1 MAWFSFR
8 RRTPNPITSIKV
20 EGNASHISRLAAQ
33 SLAAMAQV
41 LDIFANDA
49 FDIEDQDA
57 GTFKRQSKDWA
68 QHILTGITRKKKEEP
83 QISSLSAPQL
93 NERERE
99 WDGLEKFIRAR
110 RKLERDSFENQSDA
124 LKSVVW
130 ELVHGLRTMS
140 QTGYSSEGRIQKGLV
155 DLESAMENN
164 SVEKLQ
170 KAIKPVVV
178 NIRAALDEQRKQF
191 DSELN
196 TMTSLVSKM
205 RRELVATRRDAEIDK
220 LTQLYNRRAFDAAL
234 NRHVDLAE
242 LSGRQLTLMMIDL
255 DHFKSINDC
264 YGHPAGDALLAATA
278 NQLTRALPRKSDFLS
293 RFGGEEFAVIVF
305 DVPEESATKL
315 AQTVLKK
322 VKEMQVEHEDHLIQI
337 TCSIGYASLEPGESA
352 DELIKRADQALYA
365 AKDAGRNCV
374 ISA

>member
-68 QHILTGITRKKKEEP
+68 QHILTGRRRGWISEP

>member
-8 RRTPNPITSIKV
+8 RRNPNPITTIKI
-20 EGNASHISRLAAQ
+20 EGNANQISKLAAQ
-33 SLAAMAQV
+33 SLAAIAQV
-41 LDIFANDA
+41 VDIFANDA

-57 GTFKRQSKDWA
+57 NTFRRQSKQWA
-68 QHILTGITRKKKEEP
+68 QHILTGLTRKQKEEP
-83 QISSLSAPQL
+83 EINALPTPQL

-99 WDGLEKFIRAR
+99 WAGLEKFIRTR
-110 RKLERDSFENQSDA
+110 RKLERDSFEHQSDA

-140 QTGYSSEGRIQKGLV
+140 QTGYSSEGKIQKGLV

-164 SVEKLQ
+164 SVDKLQ

-196 TMTSLVSKM
+196 TMTNLVSKM

-234 NRHVDLAE
+234 SRHVDLAE

-305 DVPEESATKL
+305 DAPQESAAKL

-322 VKEMQVEHEDHLIQI
+322 IKEMLVEYEDHQIQI
-337 TCSIGYASLEPGESA
+337 TCSIGYASLEPGETA
-352 DELIKRADQALYA
+352 DGLVKRADNALYA

>member
-49 FDIEDQDA
+49 FDIDDQDA